1 VRPLE
6 TSTWI
11 TFTYALLLF
20 DLAACLQG
28 ALPSAHKE
36 RGFEHK
42 QAVRSTMQKGDAE
55 KGEMKRSNA
64 VLIWEAWL
72 CQGSGNW
79 NVGLNKGSGNFSNE
93 DSPEDGDDD
102 STPGARNKRQAKA
115 KRNARQQDQNKQVR
129 TACWPLQRE
138 STMSWM

>member
-1 VRPLE
+1 MY
-6 TSTWI
+6 
-11 TFTYALLLF
+11 TYALLLLH
-20 DLAACLQG
+20 LAACLQRG
-28 ALPSAHKE
+28 ISSAHKE

-42 QAVRSTMQKGDAE
+42 QAVRSTMHKGDAE
-55 KGEMKRSNA
+55 KGETERSNA

-129 TACWPLQRE
+129 TACCPPQRE
-138 STMSWM
+138 FTMSWM

>member
-1 VRPLE
+1 MHCFCCIWRPACKGAFPRHTRKGGLS
-6 TSTWI
+6 TSK
-11 TFTYALLLF
+11 
-20 DLAACLQG
+20 
-28 ALPSAHKE
+28 PSDPPCI
-36 RGFEHK
+36 
-42 QAVRSTMQKGDAE
+42 KGDAE
-55 KGEMKRSNA
+55 KGETERSNA

-129 TACWPLQRE
+129 TACCPPQRE
-138 STMSWM
+138 FTMSWM